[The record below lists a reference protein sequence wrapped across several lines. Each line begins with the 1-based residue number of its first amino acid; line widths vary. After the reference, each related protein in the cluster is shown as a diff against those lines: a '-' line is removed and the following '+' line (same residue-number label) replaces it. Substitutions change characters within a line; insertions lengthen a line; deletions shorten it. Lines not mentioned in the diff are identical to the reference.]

1 MIKANAL
8 ARTYDQIGVHSGVEA
23 ASPHRLILMLLDGAL
38 ENVAK
43 AKGFMQHGEVAR
55 KGEHIGWAITIL
67 GGLQASLDKERGG
80 EIAENLDR
88 LYDYM
93 MRRLLKANKDDDLA
107 ILEEVGR
114 LLGEIR
120 SGWAQIESQV
130 EVPQAG

>member
-1 MIKANAL
+1 MSKVH
-8 ARTYDQIGVHSGVEA
+8 ARAQTYDRIGVHSGVEE
-23 ASPHRLILMLLDGAL
+23 ASPHRLILMLMDGAL
-38 ENVAK
+38 DNIAK
-43 AKGFMQHGEVAR
+43 ARGFMQHGDVAR

-67 GGLQASLDKERGG
+67 GGLQASLDKEQGG
-80 EIAENLDR
+80 ELAESLDQ

-93 MRRLLKANKDDDLA
+93 MRRLLEANRKDRLEL
-107 ILEEVGR
+107 LEEVGR